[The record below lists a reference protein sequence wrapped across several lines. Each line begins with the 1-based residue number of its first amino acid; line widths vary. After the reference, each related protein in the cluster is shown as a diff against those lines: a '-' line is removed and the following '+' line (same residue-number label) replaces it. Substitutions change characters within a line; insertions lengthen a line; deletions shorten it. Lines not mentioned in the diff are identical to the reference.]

1 MLLHQ
6 KNRGQKVRGSRKTA
20 NILSLEW
27 FVQYGVC
34 MTDRPRPIMLKVL
47 PIMLL
52 RIAPLYSI
60 VYPNMPANFMGKLV
74 YWR

>member
-6 KNRGQKVRGSRKTA
+6 KNCGQKVRGSRKTA

-34 MTDRPRPIMLKVL
+34 MTDRPRPIMIKFL
-47 PIMLL
+47 PNMLV
-52 RIAPLYSI
+52 RIAQKSPIILNS
-60 VYPNMPANFMGKLV
+60 MPKYASKFYDFN
-74 YWR
+74 